1 MIRMNTR
8 AIDYVT
14 EDFYESLSFMEG
26 ELPDLE
32 TVNELFFADGLLI
45 NNSFSKPITYTAKSF
60 TGIIDEQIEEGK
72 LTQFM
77 QRELYSKTE
86 IFGRVAQRVSVY
98 EYSFSYYETEN
109 LPKGINYIQF
119 VQDDDK
125 WLITSMAWN
134 DESGNYVI
142 PSELVSG

>member
-1 MIRMNTR
+1 MNTR

-14 EDFYESLSFMEG
+14 EDFYESLSFMDG

-32 TVNELFFADGLLI
+32 TVQELFYADGLLI
-45 NNSFSKPITYTAKSF
+45 NNSFGKPIKFTAESF
-60 TGIIDEQIEEGK
+60 VAAMETQIEEGK

-109 LPKGINYIQF
+109 LPRGINYIQF
-119 VQDDDK
+119 TQDDDN
-125 WLITSMAWN
+125 WRITSMAWN
-134 DESGNYVI
+134 DESKNNKI
-142 PSELVSG
+142 PSEFGGH

>member
-1 MIRMNTR
+1 MNTR

-14 EDFYESLSFMEG
+14 EDFYESLSFMDG

-32 TVNELFFADGLLI
+32 TVKELFYADGLLI
-45 NNSFSKPITYTAKSF
+45 NNSFGKPIKFTAESF
-60 TGIIDEQIEEGK
+60 TAAMETQIEEGK

-109 LPKGINYIQF
+109 LPRGINYIQF
-119 VQDDDK
+119 IQDIVVK
-125 WLITSMAWN
+125 NSW
-134 DESGNYVI
+134 
-142 PSELVSG
+142 